1 MQHTSFYKM
10 GVEGVG
16 VMNPCEIVHEN
27 QPGVYPGVKFKCKI
41 NFMRH
46 IAYPGKT
53 PVIMKR

>member
-16 VMNPCEIVHEN
+16 IMNPCEIVHEN
-27 QPGVYPGVKFKCKI
+27 QPENIRMGKTKCKI
-41 NFMRH
+41 NVMRH
-46 IAYPGKT
+46 KAYPGKT

>member
-1 MQHTSFYKM
+1 M

-16 VMNPCEIVHEN
+16 IMNPCEIVHEN
-27 QPGVYPGVKFKCKI
+27 HPGTHPDGKIRCKI

-46 IAYPGKT
+46 RAYPGKT